1 MTEIAT
7 SDFRHPHRHIRLDT
21 ILRLRWLAAL
31 GQLAAI
37 FIVAQGLEF
46 DLPVIPCVAIVG
58 LSAAVNL
65 ALQIAFNPMQRLEP
79 IYAAALL
86 ALNIVELAALLF
98 FTGGLQN
105 PFSFLF
111 LAPVLISAT
120 ALPIRLTIA
129 LGVLAVACASALVF
143 FHQPL
148 PWDSDDPLV
157 LPPIYLFGVWLSIVV
172 AIGVTSLYAFQVTEE
187 ARKLSN
193 ALAATELVLTREQHL
208 TQIDGLAA
216 AAAHEL
222 GTPLSTIFL
231 IARELEKS
239 VHDNDHIAAD
249 LKTLREQAQRCR
261 DILAKITQLSS
272 SGAPFDRMPLSTLIE
287 ETVAPHR
294 DFDVAIKVRLAV
306 AATREPVGA
315 RNPAILY
322 GVGNILENAVDFART
337 TVEVNAWWNAE
348 TVEIIVSD
356 DGPGIA
362 PDMLKR
368 IGEPYLSRRRS
379 TDEDQSAHT
388 GLGLGIFIART
399 LLERTGAKV
408 SFSNRTFPDHGAV
421 VQIAWPRE
429 RFEADEPVAESVSW
443 NGSNHPE

>member
-1 MTEIAT
+1 MIDVAA
-7 SDFRHPHRHIRLDT
+7 SDFRHSSRHVRLDT

-31 GQLAAI
+31 GQLTAI
-37 FIVAQGLEF
+37 FVVARGLEF
-46 DLPVIPCVAIVG
+46 DVPVIPCIAIVG
-58 LSAAVNL
+58 VSALLNL
-65 ALQIAFNPMQRLEP
+65 ALQTAFNPMQRLEP
-79 IYAAALL
+79 VYAAALL

-98 FTGGLQN
+98 LTGGLQN

-111 LAPVLISAT
+111 LGPVLISAT
-120 ALPIRLTIA
+120 VLPIRMTVAIGL
-129 LGVLAVACASALVF
+129 LAVACASLLVF
-143 FHQPL
+143 FHLQL

-157 LPPIYLFGVWLSIVV
+157 LPPIYLFGVWLSIVL
-172 AIGVTSLYAFQVTEE
+172 AIGVTSLYAFQATEE
-187 ARKLSN
+187 ARKLSD

-231 IARELEKS
+231 ISRELEKS
-239 VHDNDHIAAD
+239 VDGNDHLAAD

-294 DFDVAIKVRLAV
+294 DFGVAIKVRLAV

-322 GVGNILENAVDFART
+322 GVGNILENAVDFARA
-337 TVEVNAWWNAE
+337 TVEVNAWWNAD
-348 TVEIIVSD
+348 TVEIIISD

-368 IGEPYLSRRRS
+368 IGEPYLSRRRGA
-379 TDEDQSAHT
+379 DEAQSEHA
-388 GLGLGIFIART
+388 GLGLGVFIART

-408 SFSNRTFPDHGAV
+408 SFTNRTFPDHGAV
-421 VQIAWPRE
+421 VQIVWPRD
-429 RFEADEPVAESVSW
+429 RFEADENAEADA
-443 NGSNHPE
+443 GAAD